1 MNILYVEDYAPSA
14 ALLCAAFQRSAPDMR
29 VETVS
34 TVDQAI
40 ERLQQSTDD
49 ADAAARYDIVLTD
62 LNLSDRSGLEILS
75 FVRQRRWAIAVV
87 VLSASSDEEMMAHP
101 HLAEAD
107 ACICKRND
115 YLSALP
121 GALRTAAA
129 RFRTL

>member
-14 ALLCAAFQRSAPDMR
+14 ALLCAALQRSAPDMR
-29 VETVS
+29 VKTVS

-40 ERLQQSTDD
+40 ERLQQSADD
-49 ADAAARYDIVLTD
+49 ADTAARYDIVLTD

-75 FVRQRRWAIAVV
+75 FVRQHRWAIAVV
-87 VLSASSDEEMMAHP
+87 VLSASTVEEMMADP

-107 ACICKRND
+107 AYICKRND
-115 YLSALP
+115 YLSTLP

-129 RFRTL
+129 RFTSK